1 MQPTRQLVL
10 RKRKQDGSWS
20 FHALIFTLTDQ
31 MLFELLGQAV
41 PAHPTDEQVLIAAV
55 HFYDLRGGGLETQNK
70 SDKQGL
76 GLSRRNKHR
85 FAAQEMLILLAQLA
99 PNLLIW
105 TRNDLA
111 IAYPRFCKYGIQ
123 RTVRD
128 VLQIPGSVQITAQ
141 GTISKIRLNS
151 RHPLAAAFQQ
161 SFSSHFAR
169 DDLLLILGEN

>member
-1 MQPTRQLVL
+1 
-10 RKRKQDGSWS
+10 
-20 FHALIFTLTDQ
+20 
-31 MLFELLGQAV
+31 
-41 PAHPTDEQVLIAAV
+41 
-55 HFYDLRGGGLETQNK
+55 
-70 SDKQGL
+70 L

-99 PNLLIW
+99 HNLLIW

-111 IAYPRFCKYGIQ
+111 VAYPRFCKYGIQ

-128 VLQIPGSVQITAQ
+128 ILQIPGSVQITAQ